1 MADPASEAGGWRPDI
16 EDATPSK
23 PRGTRSALGDS
34 VCGGKPAGAHRAERR
49 ASHSNMGSLR
59 TRAAGTGWHQA
70 TGLDTAKHPAVNKFR
85 ASAREVD
92 VVLPPLGHRSAASH
106 VEERLS
112 YRTTPTRTGRSTR
125 SVLGHRLG
133 GGLANLSL
141 DQTRP

>member
-1 MADPASEAGGWRPDI
+1 MADSASAAGGWRPDT
-16 EDATPSK
+16 EGATPGK
-23 PRGTRSALGDS
+23 PCGTRSALGDS
-34 VCGGKPAGAHRAERR
+34 VCGGEPAGAHRAERR

-59 TRAAGTGWHQA
+59 TRAAGTGWRQA
-70 TGLDTAKHPAVNKFR
+70 TGLDTAEHPAGNKRR

-92 VVLPPLGHRSAASH
+92 VVHPPLGNRSVASH

-133 GGLANLSL
+133 S
-141 DQTRP
+141 